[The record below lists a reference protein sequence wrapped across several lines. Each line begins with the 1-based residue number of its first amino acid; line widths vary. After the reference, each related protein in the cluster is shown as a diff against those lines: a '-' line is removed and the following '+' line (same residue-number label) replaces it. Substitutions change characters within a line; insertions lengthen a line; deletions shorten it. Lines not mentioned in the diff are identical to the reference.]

1 MVPPLAQVVA
11 TRQLDP
17 VELVGGMAIAL
28 VLLAIVYV
36 VTRYALVALAV
47 WVVRWTFRQLSDV
60 TRLITRVL
68 PLMLLFITFLFI
80 NTEVWQ
86 VAGTM
91 TAGVLWGS
99 LAVFGVLGTLFIV
112 GRSREEFARIEASTD
127 RDVIAAAVVGTP
139 LEGHADAL
147 EGLEVPVP
155 LRGRQRA
162 NLLLVMVTA
171 QAVQVALVGVVVW
184 SFFVIFGAVA
194 ISIPVQEAWLGDL
207 AVIDPLISLSPD
219 HAVTRQLTRVATFL
233 GGFAGFYATVYAASD
248 NVYRAHF
255 SERITTDLERALA
268 VRRAYLAAG
277 AATRSA
283 TTWPRRR
290 RQAPDLRRSSYG
302 GTGRPPA
309 PVWAPRGPAGSL
321 TPDGRGVGAL
331 RSATFQSVCAPART
345 RDAPAKEQ
353 HACRS
358 TPRPR
363 TRSSPSTPPPRATPA
378 PPRSRSR
385 CSPAASTTSPSTSR
399 RTSTT
404 TTAAVGCCCWSASA
418 VGCSST

>member
-1 MVPPLAQVVA
+1 MPADAPELRATERWFIRRGLPMFVEDYSAGRDVWTRAVPALLVLFVLMLGGVGDLVDGVLGWVLFSAVVAATLAAYVVQNRRRGRPAFAAPAKVTLPWLAAFVVVPPLAQVVA
-11 TRQLDP
+11 TRQLDWGD
-17 VELVGGMAIAL
+17 LLGGIAVAL
-28 VLLAIVYV
+28 VLLAIVYG

-47 WVVRWTFRQLSDV
+47 WVVRWTFRQISDV

-112 GRSREEFARIEASTD
+112 GRSREEFARIESSTD

-147 EGLEVPVP
+147 DGLEVPVP

-184 SFFVIFGAVA
+184 SFFMIFGAVA
-194 ISIPVQEAWLGDL
+194 ISIPVQAAWLGDL
-207 AVIDPLISLSPD
+207 DVIDPLISLSAD

-248 NVYRAHF
+248 KVYRAHF
-255 SERITTDLERALA
+255 SERITTDLERALG
-268 VRRAYLAAG
+268 VRRAYLAD
-277 AATRSA
+277 
-283 TTWPRRR
+283 RRR
-290 RQAPDLRRSSYG
+290 HHVGDE
-302 GTGRPPA
+302 A
-309 PVWAPRGPAGSL
+309 PVAPSSGP
-321 TPDGRGVGAL
+321 
-331 RSATFQSVCAPART
+331 
-345 RDAPAKEQ
+345 
-353 HACRS
+353 
-358 TPRPR
+358 
-363 TRSSPSTPPPRATPA
+363 
-378 PPRSRSR
+378 
-385 CSPAASTTSPSTSR
+385 
-399 RTSTT
+399 
-404 TTAAVGCCCWSASA
+404 
-418 VGCSST
+418 